1 MPEKCGLDLTLHAR
15 FLRGAFFYTLLQT
28 VIIMPILMPLHIVYS
43 PSDIARTSML
53 RASVSSLVQSSG
65 SRWLWVHA
73 LLIWYITITWT
84 ATLLWITWG
93 ALAYRRRQI
102 DGLAK
107 RVAAA
112 REAKRHAA
120 RGEEG
125 ENSWSLAEDC
135 PGVKRY
141 RTLMVT
147 NVPPDMRDEAV
158 LRDYFDH
165 YLHRHRV
172 KKEGLEKVQTGK
184 RKSRASFDALGKIGG
199 IEIPLDSEVD
209 EVILVRKL
217 GTISSLRGRR
227 QDVLRKLELAHVNLA
242 KRVLAAVSQ
251 HIHAS
256 RSNKTEF
263 IKSGRSLASRAPPNA
278 AKTERLQKLTEV
290 LGPFVDDDVSRP
302 AKHATVW
309 DALHSLPR
317 ELIDPYQSLTH
328 LTSLFRDENAP
339 LIDYLST
346 KLEYLTMLLNEARSR
361 PLDSYPAS
369 SAAFITFKDAKTAR
383 LAHKILDNHPKRSLA
398 CHTTPAPDWTDIL
411 WPRLSKSVYKSEFVR
426 SWIVFFG
433 VWAFTLI
440 WIFPVSL
447 LCALASLTNI
457 AGFIKP
463 LQSFLNA
470 HPKVASAITSLAP
483 VILVAL
489 LTIAIC
495 PILLVIANK
504 AETIVTRLGIH
515 NSVLERFWKFLMV
528 NGVVFF
534 AIGQSAI
541 EAYLTA
547 FQNRNFDPLP
557 IVASAFPTA
566 APYFASYILLQ
577 VAIQPFFE
585 IFRFGLPTIVY
596 VFGTRVSVIPRQRN
610 ARTEHPTFSHFS
622 QVPQQLL
629 GGAIMHLFMLLNPL
643 VIPFSESQWPKRIL
657 VWKRQFTYV
666 YGRLYETNGRR
677 TSIRALRYSLDAL
690 ALSQFV
696 LFAFFIL
703 NKAKGHAIATGILF
717 FITLI
722 IKIIIT
728 RALKIRFKRLDAQEA
743 DILCPRLEG
752 TNDVGEDD
760 SSEVSEADNDF
771 DAPQDQKMSSRFGTI
786 KRSFSQWTGSLGYGH
801 KPGHHR
807 KPIPFDHLLFATL
820 DSKFSF
826 ELPDNSDSGD
836 TCSPEEPVHPSD
848 ETLRVVEP
856 HPPLQPWEDIPPYHR
871 ARGYNDQPAYT
882 DPIDNYLWLPRDPL
896 STLDLD
902 DTVEMRLALTT
913 STGGAGKIGDWFSAE
928 SGEIVVHEPE
938 EHLVVSASSGDNRD
952 HGGDFDSHDH
962 GYGRETPDLAPT
974 SPAGNS
980 ERRLVSTPSMIG
992 SEVNDTFSGSHLFRR
1007 HTHRAADA
1015 LANVFNRPRNTSG
1028 HSDDDIS
1035 LRTLSVPPTTMRL
1048 VSPPSPSPISA
1059 AELDLPMMARASTP
1073 SPISAQHETDPL
1085 AEAAPSTVNPVTP
1098 EPTRTGSGSYISFSA
1113 TLGRSPSGRRPTRLR
1128 SNSSNRSGEEFLQ
1141 SPSLNRERSLSVMSP
1156 QRSRSQHRTPSAMSS
1171 QQQKML
1177 KEIMEEE
1184 ERASK
1189 EARSEEHK
1197 EQDMEEEEVIKEQD
1211 KIRKASGS
1219 GTNGGAS
1226 AIESGGILRR
1236 LTTTSRRDSETSRS
1250 NANGRPRFE
1259 RADISGRSGRSSLRN
1274 TSNRE
1279 RGMSMATE
1287 ASMASASASFSAP
1300 LSAPVPSEPTERD
1313 ALSGSGP
1320 VATDTSDHVEG
1331 GLAGGS
1337 GSGNEGDG
1345 AVNQSLLK

>member
-1 MPEKCGLDLTLHAR
+1 
-15 FLRGAFFYTLLQT
+15 
-28 VIIMPILMPLHIVYS
+28 MPLHIVYS
-43 PSDIARTSML
+43 PSDIAKTSML

-65 SRWLWVHA
+65 SKWLWVHA
-73 LLIWYITITWT
+73 LLIWWITITWT

-120 RGEEG
+120 RGEQG
-125 ENSWSLAEDC
+125 EDSWSLAEDC
-135 PGVKRY
+135 PGTKRY

-147 NVPPDMRDEAV
+147 NIPPDMRDEAI
-158 LRDYFDH
+158 LREYFDH

-172 KKEGLEKVQTGK
+172 KKEGLEKFTSGK
-184 RKSRASFDALGKIGG
+184 RKSRASFDALGTIGG
-199 IEIPLDSEVD
+199 IGIPLDSEVD

-251 HIHAS
+251 HIHAT
-256 RSNKTEF
+256 RSNKSEYV
-263 IKSGRSLASRAPPNA
+263 KSGRSLASRAPQNA
-278 AKTERLQKLTEV
+278 AKIERLQQLTEV
-290 LGPFVDDDVSRP
+290 LGPFVDGEVSGP
-302 AKHATVW
+302 VKHATVW
-309 DALHSLPR
+309 DALHTLPR

-361 PLDSYPAS
+361 PLHSYPAS
-369 SAAFITFKDAKTAR
+369 SAAFVTFKDAKTAR

-411 WPRLSKSVYKSEFVR
+411 WPRLSRSVYKSEFVR
-426 SWIVFFG
+426 GWIVHFG

-495 PILLVIANK
+495 PILLVVANK

-534 AIGQSAI
+534 AVSFHGSRMELTKQIGQSAI

-585 IFRFGLPTIVY
+585 IFRFGVSLSGTRMQADEQLPTIVY

-643 VIPFSESQWPKRIL
+643 VIPFI

-703 NKAKGHAIATGILF
+703 NYVSVELSRAL
-717 FITLI
+717 LI
-722 IKIIIT
+722 SRIT
-728 RALKIRFKRLDAQEA
+728 RALKLRFKRLDVQEA
-743 DILCPRLEG
+743 DLLCPRLEG
-752 TNDVGEDD
+752 TTDAEEDD
-760 SSEVSEADNDF
+760 SSEISETDNDF
-771 DAPQDQKMSSRFGTI
+771 DAPQDQNLSSRFGSV

-801 KPGHHR
+801 KSGHHR

-826 ELPDNSDSGD
+826 ESPNDKDSEE
-836 TCSPEEPVHPSD
+836 TCTPGEPAQPAD
-848 ETLRVVEP
+848 ETLRMVEP

-913 STGGAGKIGDWFSAE
+913 SAGGAGKIGDWFSTEAG
-928 SGEIVVHEPE
+928 SGEIIVYEPE
-938 EHLVVSASSGDNRD
+938 DELSVSPSTEMDHDRD
-952 HGGDFDSHDH
+952 HGD
-962 GYGRETPDLAPT
+962 GRETPELPPT

-992 SEVNDTFSGSHLFRR
+992 SEVNDTFSGSHLIRR
-1007 HTHRAADA
+1007 HTHKAAGA
-1015 LANVFNRPRNTSG
+1015 LANVFNRPRNTTA

-1059 AELDLPMMARASTP
+1059 AELDLPMMARVSTP
-1073 SPISAQHETDPL
+1073 SLMSAQHETDPL
-1085 AEAAPSTVNPVTP
+1085 AEAAPAAAAVNPVTP
-1098 EPTRTGSGSYISFSA
+1098 EPARTGSGSHISFSA

-1128 SNSSNRSGEEFLQ
+1128 SNSSNRSGEDFLH
-1141 SPSLNRERSLSVMSP
+1141 SPSLGRERSLSGAGAGAGVLSP

-1189 EARSEEHK
+1189 EARTEENK
-1197 EQDMEEEEVIKEQD
+1197 DQDLEEEEVIKEQD

-1219 GTNGGAS
+1219 GSNGGHGAS
-1226 AIESGGILRR
+1226 ENGGSGGILRR
-1236 LTTTSRRDSETSRS
+1236 LTTTSRRDTETSKS
-1250 NANGRPRFE
+1250 NGGVNGRPRFD
-1259 RADISGRSGRSSLRN
+1259 RADISGRSGRSSIRN
-1274 TSNRE
+1274 NNNNRE

-1287 ASMASASASFSAP
+1287 ASVASATGLASASASISGPMSAP
-1300 LSAPVPSEPTERD
+1300 LPSQDWWAGTRPMEVSAQK
-1313 ALSGSGP
+1313 A
-1320 VATDTSDHVEG
+1320 
-1331 GLAGGS
+1331 AGM
-1337 GSGNEGDG
+1337 
-1345 AVNQSLLK
+1345 VKL